1 MQEQLLSE
9 LQIAQCSHCNQL
21 HTCNCTLQEQE
32 QLFINT
38 TINFTTALG
47 NPPLQE
53 QLQIAQCSHCNQF
66 HNCNC
71 TLQVQAY
78 VNIDDTFQAQLQI
91 ETKNIQVQLQIE
103 MKNIRFATNCTP
115 ASGRVHF
122 DIAKDAHRIETLYFI
137 KGLP

>member
-1 MQEQLLSE
+1 MRFFAIDEILRYRGTRFPGSR
-9 LQIAQCSHCNQL
+9 
-21 HTCNCTLQEQE
+21 TLCHP
-32 QLFINT
+32 
-38 TINFTTALG
+38 A
-47 NPPLQE
+47 
-53 QLQIAQCSHCNQF
+53 
-66 HNCNC
+66 
-71 TLQVQAY
+71 
-78 VNIDDTFQAQLQI
+78 FQAQLQI

>member
-91 ETKNIQVQLQIE
+91 ETKNIQVHTITNRNEKYSDCNQLHTCVWTS
-103 MKNIRFATNCTP
+103 A
-115 ASGRVHF
+115 
-122 DIAKDAHRIETLYFI
+122 L
-137 KGLP
+137 